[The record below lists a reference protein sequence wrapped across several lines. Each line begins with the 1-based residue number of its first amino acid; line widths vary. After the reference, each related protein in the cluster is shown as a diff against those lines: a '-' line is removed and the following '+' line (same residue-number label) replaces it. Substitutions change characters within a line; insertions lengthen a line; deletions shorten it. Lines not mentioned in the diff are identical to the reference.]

1 MSILSSLYSGLQNSF
16 SAVTSA
22 ISNTGSRIL
31 KGATNAVGGLIGRT
45 SAGVIMDELLPAT
58 NKPESEQVTEPNGV
72 VETIQDLLGK
82 AGSAATELV
91 NQTKKRVIK
100 EVAMAA
106 FDTTINEIKGHV
118 VEGVASLGA
127 QLGQSAAEKLES
139 VILDGSQ
146 SLDSTLGTIGK
157 KFRSL
162 LAGYKEK
169 IDTNLQK
176 DGLSASEQLGYNL
189 ASLLHDKLSDLGD
202 ACFQAK
208 KLSIDAFKQQSTD
221 AINRAKPA
229 IEKELGAVFV
239 NLLLTPITSFLQGLM
254 TNVMKSIFS
263 FFKESSSST
272 IAPVKSEA
280 NIAVESNPAVESDS
294 VFESNPVVGDEA
306 NEGLRM
312 R

>member
-1 MSILSSLYSGLQNSF
+1 MSILSSLYSGVTNSI

-22 ISNTGSRIL
+22 VSNTASRIL
-31 KGATNAVGGLIGRT
+31 NSASQAVGRSIGRT
-45 SAGVIMDELLPAT
+45 TVGMVMDKI
-58 NKPESEQVTEPNGV
+58 KPDVPSTTPQEPIAVNEPSGV

-82 AGSAATELV
+82 AGSAASELV
-91 NQTKKRVIK
+91 SQTKKRVIK

-118 VEGVASLGA
+118 TEGVASLGA

-139 VILDGSQ
+139 VIVEGTE

-162 LAGYKEK
+162 LAVYKEK

-176 DGLSASEQLGYNL
+176 GDLSASEQLGFTL
-189 ASLLHDKLSDLGD
+189 ANLLHDKLSDLGD

-208 KLSIDAFKQQSTD
+208 KLSVDAFKQQSAD

-229 IEKELGAVFV
+229 IEKELGAAFV
-239 NLLLTPITSFLQGLM
+239 NFLLTPITSFLQGIM
-254 TNVMKSIFS
+254 TNVMKSLFS
-263 FFKESSSST
+263 FFKESASPST
-272 IAPVKSEA
+272 TPVTPEA
-280 NIAVESNPAVESDS
+280 VVTLKDGVEVKAEDAVNEDIDVESDTRLS
-294 VFESNPVVGDEA
+294 
-306 NEGLRM
+306 M
-312 R
+312 

>member
-31 KGATNAVGGLIGRT
+31 KGATSAVGGLIGRT
-45 SAGVIMDELLPAT
+45 SAGVIMEEIMPAS
-58 NKPESEQVTEPNGV
+58 NKPESEKVTEPNGV

-91 NQTKKRVIK
+91 NQTKKRVVK

-106 FDTTINEIKGHV
+106 FDTTLNEIKGHV

-139 VILDGSQ
+139 VITEGSL

-157 KFRSL
+157 KFRDL
-162 LAGYKEK
+162 LAAYKEK

-176 DGLSASEQLGYNL
+176 SDLSASEQLGYNL
-189 ASLLHDKLSDLGD
+189 ANLLHDKLSDLGD

-221 AINRAKPA
+221 TINRAKPA

-263 FFKESSSST
+263 FFKVGSSPS
-272 IAPVKSEA
+272 IAPVKSEV
-280 NIAVESNPAVESDS
+280 IAEVKDEVGVNTENAVNEEFDVESDT
-294 VFESNPVVGDEA
+294 
-306 NEGLRM
+306 GLQM